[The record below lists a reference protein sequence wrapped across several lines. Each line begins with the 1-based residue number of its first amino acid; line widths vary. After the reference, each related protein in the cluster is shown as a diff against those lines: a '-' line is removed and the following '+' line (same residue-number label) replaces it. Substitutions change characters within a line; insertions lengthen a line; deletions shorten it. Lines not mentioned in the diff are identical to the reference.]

1 MSLSFDKFG
10 RLGVSA
16 GGLSPAQVEDCS
28 CPPASADTLSTS
40 RACGTPPHPQSI
52 PLFFPLSDLVVS
64 TIPFPSL
71 ASPQICCER
80 LTGGLPKPDPH
91 NGSGGWKRSPRVLE
105 HLGPPEI
112 LTPALNKGMEL
123 CFSLSSSVVSSS
135 SWLLFV
141 SVRTAQPLAG
151 LLSHLSLVT
160 GRLRD
165 GWRTF
170 ETCLEGDS
178 WCQCWISNS
187 TYNV

>member
-40 RACGTPPHPQSI
+40 RACGTPPHPQPI

-80 LTGGLPKPDPH
+80 LTGALLKPDPQ
-91 NGSGGWKRSPRVLE
+91 NRSGGGVGRGLPESWNTLA
-105 HLGPPEI
+105 HL
-112 LTPALNKGMEL
+112 K
-123 CFSLSSSVVSSS
+123 F
-135 SWLLFV
+135 
-141 SVRTAQPLAG
+141 
-151 LLSHLSLVT
+151 
-160 GRLRD
+160 
-165 GWRTF
+165 
-170 ETCLEGDS
+170 
-178 WCQCWISNS
+178 
-187 TYNV
+187 